1 MQYRTMGRNGP
12 RVSVLGFGCGAI
24 GGLLVKGDQS
34 EQRRTV
40 ARALEAGITY
50 FDTAAAYGNGRSE
63 ETIGPLLRE
72 LKADVVLGTK
82 FRIEQEQIPNAAAW
96 IRKQIEVSLKRLGQ
110 DSVDLF
116 NLHNRIVF
124 DAASNPRGLSVED
137 VLGPVA
143 EGLQKVREAGLTR
156 MIGITGLGETAAV
169 HKVVASEVFDSVQT
183 YVNAVNPSAGWAVE
197 GESRGQ
203 NFDRLLDTIAEH
215 GVGAVG
221 IRVLAAGALTLTP
234 LSGRHQNAGDPRGDA
249 IIQNATFDSDLERA
263 QRLQSLASELGMEGP
278 AELSYRLVISHP
290 GLSTALVGA
299 SDLSQFEDALRWVE
313 RGPLDEATVQRVV
326 AASA

>member
-1 MQYRTMGRNGP
+1 MQYRTMGKNGP
-12 RVSVLGFGCGAI
+12 RISLLGFGCGAI
-24 GGLLVKGDQS
+24 GGLLTKGNEA
-34 EQRRTV
+34 EQKRTV

-82 FRIEQEQIPNAAAW
+82 FRLDKEEIPNAADS
-96 IRKQIEVSLKRLGQ
+96 IRRQLEASLKRLGQ

-116 NLHNRIVF
+116 NCHNRIGF
-124 DAASNPRGLSVED
+124 DVSGNQGALSVEEM
-137 VLGPVA
+137 LGPVA
-143 EGLQKVREAGLTR
+143 EGLAKVREAGLTR

-169 HKVVASEVFDSVQT
+169 HKVVASGLYDSVQT
-183 YVNAVNPSAGWAVE
+183 YVNAINPSAGWAVE
-197 GESRGQ
+197 GDARGQ
-203 NFDRLLDTIAEH
+203 NFDRLLDTIAQH

-234 LSGRHQNAGDPRGDA
+234 ISGRHENAGDPGQA
-249 IIQNATFDSDLERA
+249 LTQGGAYNADLERA
-263 QRLQSLASELGMEGP
+263 SRLQALAQELGMEGP

-326 AASA
+326 AATA

>member
-24 GGLLVKGDQS
+24 GGLLVKGDQD

-72 LKADVVLGTK
+72 LNADVVLGTK
-82 FRIEQEQIPNAAAW
+82 FRIEQEQIPNATAW
-96 IRKQIEVSLKRLGQ
+96 IREQIEISLKRLGQ

-116 NLHNRIVF
+116 NLHNRIGF
-124 DAASNPRGLSVED
+124 DVSGNQGALSVED

-143 EGLQKVREAGLTR
+143 EGLAKVREAGLTR

-183 YVNAVNPSAGWAVE
+183 YVNAVNPSAGWAVQGE
-197 GESRGQ
+197 GRGQ
-203 NFDRLLDTIAEH
+203 NFDRLLDTIAAH

-221 IRVLAAGALTLTP
+221 IRVLAAGALALTQI
-234 LSGRHQNAGDPRGDA
+234 GDRHANAGDPGGSLTQGGAYDA
-249 IIQNATFDSDLERA
+249 DLERA
-263 QRLQSLASELGMEGP
+263 ARLQTLAAELGMEGP

-313 RGPLDEATVQRVV
+313 RGPLDASTVQRVV

>member
-24 GGLLVKGDQS
+24 GGLLTKGDQS

-82 FRIEQEQIPNAAAW
+82 FSISQEQIPNASAW
-96 IRKQIEVSLKRLGQ
+96 IREQIEISLKRLGQ

-116 NLHNRIVF
+116 NLHNRIVY
-124 DAASNPRGLSVED
+124 DASTHPRGLSIEQVI
-137 VLGPVA
+137 GPVA
-143 EGLQKVREAGLTR
+143 EGLQKIRDAGLVR
-156 MIGITGLGETAAV
+156 MIGITGLGETEAV
-169 HKVVASEVFDSVQT
+169 RKVIASGLFDSVQT
-183 YVNAVNPSAGWAVE
+183 YINAVNPSIGWPVE

-203 NFDRLLDTIAEH
+203 NFGCLLDTMAQH
-215 GVGAVG
+215 GVGSVG

-234 LSGRHQNAGDPRGDA
+234 FSGRHENAGDPRGDA
-249 IIQNATFDSDLERA
+249 IIQNATFESDLARA
-263 QRLQSLASELGMEGP
+263 QRLQALAAELGMEGP

-290 GLSTALVGA
+290 ALSTALVGA
-299 SDLSQFEDALRWVE
+299 SDLSQFEDVLRWVE
-313 RGPLDEATVQRVV
+313 RGPLDEATVKRVV
-326 AASA
+326 EASA

>member
-24 GGLLVKGDQS
+24 GGLLTRGDQS

-72 LKADVVLGTK
+72 LNANVTLGTK
-82 FRIEQEQIPNAAAW
+82 FRLDQEEIANAAAS
-96 IRKQIEVSLKRLGQ
+96 IRAQLEASLKRLGQ

-116 NLHNRIVF
+116 NLHNRIGF
-124 DAASNPRGLSVED
+124 DVSGNQGALSVED

-143 EGLQKVREAGLTR
+143 EGLAKVREAGLTR
-156 MIGITGLGETAAV
+156 MIGITGLGETEAV
-169 HKVVASEVFDSVQT
+169 HKVVASGLFDSVQT
-183 YVNAVNPSAGWAVE
+183 YVNAINPSAGWAVE

-203 NFDRLLDTIAEH
+203 NFDRLLDTIQQH

-221 IRVLAAGALTLTP
+221 IRVLAAGALALTP
-234 LSGRHQNAGDPRGDA
+234 IPERHQNAGDPGSALIQGGTYDA
-249 IIQNATFDSDLERA
+249 DLARA
-263 QRLQSLASELGMEGP
+263 QRLQALAAELGMESP
-278 AELSYRLVISHP
+278 SELSYRLVISHP

-299 SDLSQFEDALRWVE
+299 SELSHFEDALRWVE
-313 RGPLDEATVQRVV
+313 RGPLDDATVQRVV

>member
-24 GGLLVKGDQS
+24 GGLLTKGDQS

-72 LKADVVLGTK
+72 LKADVTLGTK
-82 FRIEQEQIPNAAAW
+82 FAIDQEQIPNAAAW
-96 IRKQIEVSLKRLGQ
+96 IREQIEVSLKRLGQ

-124 DAASNPRGLSVED
+124 DVSGNPGALSVED

-143 EGLQKVREAGLTR
+143 EGLQKIREAGLVR

-169 HKVVASEVFDSVQT
+169 SKVVASGLFDSVQT
-183 YVNAVNPSAGWAVE
+183 YVNAVNPSVGWAVE
-197 GESRGQ
+197 GE
-203 NFDRLLDTIAEH
+203 
-215 GVGAVG
+215 
-221 IRVLAAGALTLTP
+221 AGARISTACSTP
-234 LSGRHQNAGDPRGDA
+234 WPARRRRGRHSRAGGWRPDPDPDQRTAPERRRPPRRRDHPERHLRA
-249 IIQNATFDSDLERA
+249 DLARA
-263 QRLQSLASELGMEGP
+263 QRLQALAAELGMEGP

-313 RGPLDEATVQRVV
+313 RGPLDAATVQRVV

>member
-24 GGLLVKGDQS
+24 GGLLTKGDQS

-82 FRIEQEQIPNAAAW
+82 FRLEQEEIPNAAAV
-96 IRKQIEVSLKRLGQ
+96 IRKHLETSLKRLGQ

-116 NLHNRIVF
+116 NLHNRVGF
-124 DAASNPRGLSVED
+124 DVSGNQGALSVED
-137 VLGPVA
+137 ILGPVA
-143 EGLQKVREAGLTR
+143 EGLAQVREAGLTR

-169 HKVVASEVFDSVQT
+169 HKVVASGLYDSVQT
-183 YVNAVNPSAGWAVE
+183 YINAVNPSAGWAVE
-197 GESRGQ
+197 GDSRGQ

-221 IRVLAAGALTLTP
+221 IRVLAAGALALTP
-234 LSGRHQNAGDPRGDA
+234 IPERHQNAGDPGGSLIQGGAYDA
-249 IIQNATFDSDLERA
+249 DLARA
-263 QRLQSLASELGMEGP
+263 QRLQALATELGMEGP
-278 AELSYRLVISHP
+278 TELSYRLVISHP

-299 SDLSQFEDALRWVE
+299 SELSHFEDALRWVE
-313 RGPLDEATVQRVV
+313 RGPLDAATVERVV

>member
-24 GGLLVKGDQS
+24 GGLLTKGDQS

-72 LKADVVLGTK
+72 LKANVVLGTK
-82 FRIEQEQIPNAAAW
+82 FRLEQEEIPNAAAV
-96 IRKQIEVSLKRLGQ
+96 IRKHLETSLKRLGQ

-116 NLHNRIVF
+116 NLHNRVGF
-124 DAASNPRGLSVED
+124 DVSGNQGALSVED

-143 EGLQKVREAGLTR
+143 EGLAKVREAGLTR

-169 HKVVASEVFDSVQT
+169 HKVVASGLYDSVQT
-183 YVNAVNPSAGWAVE
+183 YINAVNPSAGWAVE
-197 GESRGQ
+197 GDSRGQ

-221 IRVLAAGALTLTP
+221 IRVLAAGALALTP
-234 LSGRHQNAGDPRGDA
+234 IPERHQNAGDPGGSLIQGGAYDA
-249 IIQNATFDSDLERA
+249 DLARA
-263 QRLQSLASELGMEGP
+263 QRLQALATELGMEGP
-278 AELSYRLVISHP
+278 TELSYRLVISHP

-299 SDLSQFEDALRWVE
+299 SELSHFEDALRWVE
-313 RGPLDEATVQRVV
+313 RGPLDAATVERVV

>member
-24 GGLLVKGDQS
+24 GGLLVKGDQD

-40 ARALEAGITY
+40 ARTLEAGITY

-72 LKADVVLGTK
+72 LEADVVLGTK
-82 FRIEQEQIPNAAAW
+82 FRLDREEIPNAAAS
-96 IRKQIEVSLKRLGQ
+96 IRRQLEASLQRLGQ
-110 DSVDLF
+110 DRVDLF
-116 NLHNRIVF
+116 NLHNRIGF
-124 DAASNPRGLSVED
+124 DVSGNQGALSVED

-169 HKVVASEVFDSVQT
+169 KQVVASGLFDSVQT
-183 YVNAVNPSAGWAVE
+183 YVNAINPSAGWAVE

-221 IRVLAAGALTLTP
+221 IRVLAAGALALTP
-234 LSGRHQNAGDPRGDA
+234 IPERHQNAGDPGSALTQGGAYDA
-249 IIQNATFDSDLERA
+249 DLARA
-263 QRLQSLASELGMEGP
+263 QRLQALAAELGMEGP
-278 AELSYRLVISHP
+278 SELSYRLVISHP

-299 SDLSQFEDALRWVE
+299 SELSHFEDALRWVE
-313 RGPLDEATVQRVV
+313 RGPLDAATVQRVV
-326 AASA
+326 EASE

>member
-24 GGLLVKGDQS
+24 GGLLTKGDQS

-82 FRIEQEQIPNAAAW
+82 FRLEQEEIPNAAAV
-96 IRKQIEVSLKRLGQ
+96 IRKHLETSLKRLGQ

-116 NLHNRIVF
+116 NLHNRVGF
-124 DAASNPRGLSVED
+124 DVSGNQGALSVED
-137 VLGPVA
+137 ILGPVA
-143 EGLQKVREAGLTR
+143 EGLAQVREAGLTR

-169 HKVVASEVFDSVQT
+169 HKVVAAGLYDSVQT
-183 YVNAVNPSAGWAVE
+183 YINAVNPSAGWAVE
-197 GESRGQ
+197 GDSRGQ

-221 IRVLAAGALTLTP
+221 IRVLAAGALALTP
-234 LSGRHQNAGDPRGDA
+234 IPERHQNAGDPGGSLIQGGAYDA
-249 IIQNATFDSDLERA
+249 DLARA
-263 QRLQSLASELGMEGP
+263 QRLQALATELGMEGP
-278 AELSYRLVISHP
+278 TELSYRLVISHP

-299 SDLSQFEDALRWVE
+299 SELSHFEDALRWVE
-313 RGPLDEATVQRVV
+313 RGPLDAATVERVV

>member
-1 MQYRTMGRNGP
+1 MGRNGP

-24 GGLLVKGDQS
+24 GGLLTKGDQS

-82 FRIEQEQIPNAAAW
+82 FRLEQEEIPNAAAV
-96 IRKQIEVSLKRLGQ
+96 IRKHLETSLKRLGQ

-116 NLHNRIVF
+116 NLHNRVGF
-124 DAASNPRGLSVED
+124 DVSGNQGALSVED
-137 VLGPVA
+137 ILGPVA
-143 EGLQKVREAGLTR
+143 EGLAQVREAGLTR

-169 HKVVASEVFDSVQT
+169 HKVVASGLYDSVQT
-183 YVNAVNPSAGWAVE
+183 YINAVNPSAGWAVE
-197 GESRGQ
+197 GDSRGQ

-221 IRVLAAGALTLTP
+221 IRVLAAGALALTP
-234 LSGRHQNAGDPRGDA
+234 IPERHQNAGDPGGSLIQGGAYDA
-249 IIQNATFDSDLERA
+249 DLARA
-263 QRLQSLASELGMEGP
+263 QRLQALATELGMEGP
-278 AELSYRLVISHP
+278 TELSYRLVISHP

-299 SDLSQFEDALRWVE
+299 SELSHFEDALRWVE
-313 RGPLDEATVQRVV
+313 RGPLDAATVERVV

>member
-1 MQYRTMGRNGP
+1 MEYRTMGRNGP

-24 GGLLVKGDQS
+24 GGLLTKGDQS

-50 FDTAAAYGNGRSE
+50 FDTAQAYGNGKSE

-72 LKADVVLGTK
+72 LNANVVLGTK
-82 FRIEQEQIPNAAAW
+82 FRLDKEQIPNAAAV
-96 IRKQIEVSLKRLGQ
+96 IRECLEGSLERLGQ

-116 NLHNRIVF
+116 NLHNRIGF
-124 DAASNPRGLSVED
+124 DVSGNQGALSVED

-169 HKVVASEVFDSVQT
+169 KQVVASGLFDSVQT
-183 YVNAVNPSAGWAVE
+183 YINAINPSAGWAVE
-197 GESRGQ
+197 GDSRGQ
-203 NFDRLLDTIAEH
+203 NFDCLLDTIQEH

-234 LSGRHQNAGDPRGDA
+234 IPERHQNAGDPGSALIQGGTYDA
-249 IIQNATFDSDLERA
+249 DLARA
-263 QRLQSLASELGMEGP
+263 QRLQALAAELGMEGP
-278 AELSYRLVISHP
+278 SELSYRLVISHP

-299 SDLSQFEDALRWVE
+299 SELSHLEDALRWVE
-313 RGPLDEATVQRVV
+313 RGPLDTATVQRVV
-326 AASA
+326 EASD